1 LWNTRVRTVDYI
13 IELRADDDESDVAIW
28 KWLRDVLQILGAEG
42 MSTDES
48 GVDDDDFNVIY
59 RVTIK
64 AWRRPEITE
73 YMQQIDKERLGE
85 DSGFSAQGAQPH
97 RRVRDYTNA
106 ESSRTPTK
114 CLPRA
119 LYDDSWFNKNHRK
132 FSLNVSKEQF
142 QWLKIA
148 AK

>member
-1 LWNTRVRTVDYI
+1 
-13 IELRADDDESDVAIW
+13 
-28 KWLRDVLQILGAEG
+28 
-42 MSTDES
+42 
-48 GVDDDDFNVIY
+48 
-59 RVTIK
+59 
-64 AWRRPEITE
+64 
-73 YMQQIDKERLGE
+73 MQQIDKERLGE

-142 QWLKIA
+142 QLLKIA